1 MLIKLHM
8 AICLGLLSCAGAAA
22 AALLD
27 TIGVTPVRNED
38 ATLTGD
44 GVRAAQPE
52 GSESPSHWQVNPAAV
67 SQPVSLFTWIS
78 GDGSS
83 TAYPNSLGLES
94 GHANAVGINFYGA
107 SGGVAPGIASLDNYE
122 ATHFAI
128 TVVPSLTPIRARV
141 VSQSFVGGLSL
152 PLGQST
158 ESQYDNYAATYN
170 TIIVS
175 GAGNG
180 GPPQQPSTAYNLIS
194 VAAFGG
200 ASSVGPTTNGGRAKP
215 DITAPAG
222 ATSFSTP
229 LVSGV
234 AALLLQSAAR
244 NDAGPGTATTATNAA
259 TIKTLL
265 LNGAVK
271 PANWTNGTTSPLDAR
286 YGAGIVNAYNSW
298 LQLRGGKRAFIEA
311 TSVSTGGN
319 HLPGSNPNNVP
330 VRRGWDHNTVSSSIL
345 NDGVNHY
352 YFTLAATQAERFSL
366 TATLVWQRRV
376 SQSGINNLDLFLYDT
391 ESNNLVASC
400 QSGVDNVE
408 HLFLA
413 NLPAGRYD
421 LQVLKRGGIG
431 TISPSETY
439 ALAFDFQP
447 VKLSLASV
455 GNSVRIAWPVS
466 ASGFGLQTTASI
478 TVTNGWG
485 TVSTTP
491 VQTNGQFVVETP
503 ATDNQQFFR
512 LVRP

>member
-1 MLIKLHM
+1 MLCKHHL
-8 AICLGLLSCAGAAA
+8 ATCLVLLSWICPVR

-38 ATLTGD
+38 ATLTGA
-44 GVRAAQPE
+44 GIRAAQPE
-52 GSESPSHWQVNPAAV
+52 ASIGPSQWQVNPAAV
-67 SQPVSLFTWIS
+67 NQPASLFTWTS
-78 GDGSS
+78 SDGSS
-83 TAYPNSLGLES
+83 TTYPNALGVES
-94 GHANAVGINFYGA
+94 SHADAVGVSFY
-107 SGGVAPGIASLDNYE
+107 SPSEGVSPGIASLDNYE

-128 TVVPSLTPIRARV
+128 TLVPSLAPIRARV
-141 VSQSFVGGLSL
+141 VNQSFVGGLSL

-158 ESQYDNYAATYN
+158 ESQYDTYAATYN
-170 TIIVS
+170 IIIVS

-194 VAAFGG
+194 VGAYGG
-200 ASSVGPTTNGGRAKP
+200 ASSIGPTTNGGRAKP

-244 NDAGPGTATTATNAA
+244 NDAGPGTAATATNAA
-259 TIKTLL
+259 TIKALL

-271 PANWTNGTTSPLDAR
+271 PADWTNGPVSPLDAR

-298 LQLRGGKRAFIEA
+298 LQLRGGKQAFIEF
-311 TSVSTGGN
+311 TSSSAGGN
-319 HLPGSNPNNVP
+319 HFPGSNPNNVP

-345 NDGVNHY
+345 NDGINHY
-352 YFTLAATQAERFSL
+352 YFTLGATQSARFSF
-366 TATLVWQRRV
+366 TATLVWQRSV

-391 ESNNLVASC
+391 ANNNLVAAG
-400 QSGVDNVE
+400 QSSVDNVE

-421 LQVLKRGGIG
+421 LQVLKRGGLG
-431 TISPSETY
+431 MVSPGETY

-447 VKLSLASV
+447 VKLSLTAA
-455 GNSVRIAWPVS
+455 GNILQVAWPVS
-466 ASGFGLQTTASI
+466 ASGFNLQ
-478 TVTNGWG
+478 
-485 TVSTTP
+485 STTSSSVTDGWVATGGVP
-491 VQTNGQFVVETP
+491 MQTNGQYAVEFA
-503 ATDNQQFFR
+503 ATNRQQFFR
-512 LVRP
+512 LSRP